1 MSERSKIHDRV
12 LTARNTKELMAAYA
26 DWAKS
31 YDADLLGEMGYVAPA
46 IATKLLLDNLE
57 NKDALVLD
65 AGCGTGIV
73 GEILTREGISTL
85 TGLDYSEEMLEQ
97 AGAKGVYKEL
107 IQADLMGPLNL
118 SNSIFDALISVG
130 TFTLGHVGP
139 KALFEL
145 ARVVKPG
152 GLICFT
158 VRDEAWIKSNYRAT
172 IDTIEKEGKWRK
184 IEQLD
189 ADYILQDGSRCKI
202 CLYESCR

>member
-12 LTARNTKELMAAYA
+12 LTAQNTEELMAAYA

-46 IATKLLLDNLE
+46 IACKLLLDNLQ

-73 GEILTREGISTL
+73 GEILNREGISTL
-85 TGLDYSEEMLEQ
+85 TGLDYSEDMIKE

-107 IQADLMGPLNL
+107 IPADLMGPLNL
-118 SNSIFDALISVG
+118 SDSIFDATISVG

-158 VRDEAWIKSNYRAT
+158 VRDEAWIKGNYLAT
-172 IDTIEKEGKWRK
+172 IETIEKEGKWQK
-184 IEQLD
+184 IEQLG
-189 ADYILQDGSRCKI
+189 ADYILQEGSRCKI
-202 CLYESCR
+202 CLYEICR